1 MSNLSMSQ
9 PSIPL
14 VDTHHAATSAGAG
27 EPCAATIEE
36 LKDAGCSIIEDC
48 PVCHHAV
55 ARHTRAEPAAEH
67 PRVHHSTT
75 TSPRTDATS
84 VVNAFVKLNSLLPKW
99 RHTSVCRTFLQRITQ
114 ILSTSGIDRSQWNLV
129 FMYVV
134 DDVTAAE
141 WISDNIISKQ
151 LDWEKSKAVFTSHFE
166 VSDYRVTLQREYN
179 SCRQGRGESVQAYS
193 DRFSDICSQ
202 LGVED
207 DNPLA
212 ISHFLDH
219 LNDAAM
225 RAYYNALAMLQLTQE
240 EYKIESLSKTIA
252 LCIKLDVASKT
263 GYVHSGGSAP
273 SGAQQDARPK
283 HCKFHPES
291 KTHSTNECKTNPS
304 NRSGTVASG
313 HAAAGVRS
321 RPEQTKDPYKSSG
334 DRRCYTCNQPGHIST
349 NCPQKNRG
357 SGGSSD
363 GGPSSSGQW
372 RTPLPGANSGA
383 AGRHSD
389 RQSVQT
395 PRLTYDHNGQK
406 TTTIKTETTVSP
418 NVRGAEVMDTQQDTC
433 VAMVST
439 LDRTLPAAVFVPTAT
454 KRNVLF
460 LYRQVP
466 YEALL
471 DTGANTSCI
480 AATLVEE
487 LGILV
492 TPAAG
497 AVKLANGTLVDRLG
511 VTEPLEITAVFPVSR
526 VKLPSQPIAHP
537 FEVMDLS
544 SQPHQFILG
553 MDLLEVFFPFP
564 SVPPWEFFPS
574 PARTVARQPTIGAV
588 SVAGL
593 SADLPIGAMSG
604 EGELPVVELPERAE
618 LCTPDSME
626 DVYATERAKI
636 MDDPD
641 IKEALAANSTV
652 TGFCNLPESVVRL
665 DVDQEL
671 KYKLFRKQYK
681 VPEAVKPKVDE
692 IVQRWL
698 ASGKICLAPPGCPYN
713 SPLLVVPKKDDAGQL
728 TGVRVCLDVRALN
741 AATLQCD
748 KFQIP
753 KIRDALES
761 FGRNTIFG
769 EFDLQEAY
777 LQFRLDDES
786 RPYTA
791 FTWNGV
797 QYMFVGAPF
806 GLQQLPSHF
815 QRAMSFSLSD
825 IPFTFAILDN
835 IPFGSKTWEQHRQQA
850 LCIIHRMTQLNLLIK
865 PSSVKLGHAQIKCLG
880 HVLSN
885 RGVGIDPAKLDDIR
899 HWPLPKS
906 GEMLARFL
914 GFAQYIRDHVRH
926 FADLTAP
933 LEAVK
938 NDKEIVWTDALMS
951 SFDMTKQAILRAPF
965 LQFPDFSRPFHLAT
979 DAANTGS
986 GGVLYQ
992 PEEQGDN
999 ITGTNIVAIHS
1010 KILSRSQRNYP
1021 AYKKEL
1027 LAIVSCLRQF
1037 HSYIWGR
1044 SDLVIFTDHKPLT
1057 FMLSQTELSPALQCW
1072 LDVILDYSFEIRY
1085 RPGVLNVMP
1094 DVLSR
1099 MYTELYQATWGVPSD
1114 VLTVDEDG
1122 TVRVGPTSMSFAS
1135 APPIHVAT
1143 LDASSDRSSVLHGEE
1158 DAAASSLADALAA
1171 LAATDKAVADVAAAA
1186 ADAAQAD
1193 ADADA
1198 DAEGDTD
1205 PDPPSKA
1212 PPSPIDLAVEM
1223 EKRGKTS
1230 PPTSV
1235 EKVRLIQTEHERGH
1249 FGREAVYKALWNKNV
1264 WWPTMRADII
1274 SQLADCD
1281 ACTRFVVT
1289 RAGYNPGEYI
1299 TAAGPWDHIQIDCS
1313 THLPPTPAGH
1323 RAMLVIIDVFT
1334 GFCLLRAMKTTSA
1347 DEVAPILWDVFTTFG
1362 FPKILQSDNG
1372 PEFTN
1377 DVLRALVRLT
1387 GVQHRFISPYNPRA
1401 DGKVER
1407 CIGTTTGILKKL
1419 LHGTDDLWSVLL
1431 PWAQWCFNNKVS
1443 SLTNSAPAS
1452 LMFGRQ
1458 MNEVKD
1464 YTGEEPVTVTLANW
1478 KKHQEKIMSV
1488 IYPAITD
1495 RTRTAKEKMVQAWN
1509 KQRRQ
1514 LLNNALPNGAIVML
1528 VDQTRKDKF
1537 EPKYVG
1543 PYHVIRRSRNGAY
1556 VLRDPATGDM
1566 LDRHVPP
1573 DQLKLVSKKPRPSDL
1588 REHLYQ
1594 VDSILDH
1601 RGEPGSYE
1609 YLVKWQ
1615 HYNDRTWE
1623 PAAGF
1628 LDDTVIRNY
1637 WKNAGPLAARR

>member
-1 MSNLSMSQ
+1 
-9 PSIPL
+9 
-14 VDTHHAATSAGAG
+14 
-27 EPCAATIEE
+27 
-36 LKDAGCSIIEDC
+36 
-48 PVCHHAV
+48 
-55 ARHTRAEPAAEH
+55 
-67 PRVHHSTT
+67 
-75 TSPRTDATS
+75 
-84 VVNAFVKLNSLLPKW
+84 
-99 RHTSVCRTFLQRITQ
+99 
-114 ILSTSGIDRSQWNLV
+114 
-129 FMYVV
+129 
-134 DDVTAAE
+134 
-141 WISDNIISKQ
+141 
-151 LDWEKSKAVFTSHFE
+151 
-166 VSDYRVTLQREYN
+166 
-179 SCRQGRGESVQAYS
+179 
-193 DRFSDICSQ
+193 
-202 LGVED
+202 
-207 DNPLA
+207 
-212 ISHFLDH
+212 
-219 LNDAAM
+219 
-225 RAYYNALAMLQLTQE
+225 
-240 EYKIESLSKTIA
+240 
-252 LCIKLDVASKT
+252 
-263 GYVHSGGSAP
+263 
-273 SGAQQDARPK
+273 
-283 HCKFHPES
+283 
-291 KTHSTNECKTNPS
+291 
-304 NRSGTVASG
+304 
-313 HAAAGVRS
+313 
-321 RPEQTKDPYKSSG
+321 
-334 DRRCYTCNQPGHIST
+334 
-349 NCPQKNRG
+349 
-357 SGGSSD
+357 
-363 GGPSSSGQW
+363 
-372 RTPLPGANSGA
+372 
-383 AGRHSD
+383 
-389 RQSVQT
+389 
-395 PRLTYDHNGQK
+395 
-406 TTTIKTETTVSP
+406 
-418 NVRGAEVMDTQQDTC
+418 
-433 VAMVST
+433 
-439 LDRTLPAAVFVPTAT
+439 
-454 KRNVLF
+454 
-460 LYRQVP
+460 
-466 YEALL
+466 
-471 DTGANTSCI
+471 
-480 AATLVEE
+480 
-487 LGILV
+487 
-492 TPAAG
+492 
-497 AVKLANGTLVDRLG
+497 
-511 VTEPLEITAVFPVSR
+511 
-526 VKLPSQPIAHP
+526 
-537 FEVMDLS
+537 
-544 SQPHQFILG
+544 
-553 MDLLEVFFPFP
+553 
-564 SVPPWEFFPS
+564 
-574 PARTVARQPTIGAV
+574 
-588 SVAGL
+588 
-593 SADLPIGAMSG
+593 
-604 EGELPVVELPERAE
+604 
-618 LCTPDSME
+618 
-626 DVYATERAKI
+626 
-636 MDDPD
+636 
-641 IKEALAANSTV
+641 
-652 TGFCNLPESVVRL
+652 
-665 DVDQEL
+665 
-671 KYKLFRKQYK
+671 
-681 VPEAVKPKVDE
+681 
-692 IVQRWL
+692 
-698 ASGKICLAPPGCPYN
+698 
-713 SPLLVVPKKDDAGQL
+713 
-728 TGVRVCLDVRALN
+728 
-741 AATLQCD
+741 
-748 KFQIP
+748 
-753 KIRDALES
+753 
-761 FGRNTIFG
+761 
-769 EFDLQEAY
+769 
-777 LQFRLDDES
+777 
-786 RPYTA
+786 
-791 FTWNGV
+791 
-797 QYMFVGAPF
+797 
-806 GLQQLPSHF
+806 
-815 QRAMSFSLSD
+815 
-825 IPFTFAILDN
+825 
-835 IPFGSKTWEQHRQQA
+835 
-850 LCIIHRMTQLNLLIK
+850 
-865 PSSVKLGHAQIKCLG
+865 
-880 HVLSN
+880 
-885 RGVGIDPAKLDDIR
+885 
-899 HWPLPKS
+899 
-906 GEMLARFL
+906 
-914 GFAQYIRDHVRH
+914 
-926 FADLTAP
+926 
-933 LEAVK
+933 
-938 NDKEIVWTDALMS
+938 MS

-979 DAANTGS
+979 DASNTGI

-992 PEEQGDN
+992 PGEQGDN

-1057 FMLSQTELSPALQCW
+1057 FMLSQTELSPALQCR

-1143 LDASSDRSSVLHGEE
+1143 LDASVDRSAVVHGEE

-1186 ADAAQAD
+1186 AGAAQAD

-1205 PDPPSKA
+1205 PVPPSMS
-1212 PPSPIDLAVEM
+1212 PPSPMDLAGEM
-1223 EKRGKTS
+1223 EMRGKTS

-1235 EKVRLIQTEHERGH
+1235 EMVRLIQTEHERGH
-1249 FGREAVYKALWNKNV
+1249 FGREAVYKALRNKNV
-1264 WWPTMRADII
+1264 WWPTLRAVII

-1289 RAGYNPGEYI
+1289 RAGYNPCEYI

-1401 DGKVER
+1401 DGKVAR

-1431 PWAQWCFNNKVS
+1431 PWAQWCFDNKVS

-1623 PAAGF
+1623 PAAGV
-1628 LDDTVIRNY
+1628 LDGTVVRDC
-1637 WKNAGPLAARR
+1637 WKNAG